1 MGLLLLWIPEKLRV
15 RAVLFGLFPVWG
27 YSGYVP
33 GDTGYETYCY
43 LWTLI
48 LTGLWRSWWVFRSS
62 LKLLHSMKKLGRMW
76 NNIFSHCYQLCCRV
90 WFSLS
95 VRPYISST
103 GQTPSKTEAG
113 VVQKDLFALGD
124 QVMVVRYA
132 QVSTLFVVFAWGDR
146 EAWRCRVP
154 LIELRGTKG
163 RRWLMAF
170 DKESIR
176 ENYGDLKL
184 PRSLL

>member
-1 MGLLLLWIPEKLRV
+1 MRGVFCEAWESWHAVSLAAAGPQGMDAWDYFFCESLKNWV

-90 WFSLS
+90 WFSPS
-95 VRPYISST
+95 VRPCISST

-113 VVQKDLFALGD
+113 VVQKDLCLLLEI
-124 QVMVVRYA
+124 R
-132 QVSTLFVVFAWGDR
+132 S
-146 EAWRCRVP
+146 
-154 LIELRGTKG
+154 
-163 RRWLMAF
+163 WL
-170 DKESIR
+170 
-176 ENYGDLKL
+176 
-184 PRSLL
+184 